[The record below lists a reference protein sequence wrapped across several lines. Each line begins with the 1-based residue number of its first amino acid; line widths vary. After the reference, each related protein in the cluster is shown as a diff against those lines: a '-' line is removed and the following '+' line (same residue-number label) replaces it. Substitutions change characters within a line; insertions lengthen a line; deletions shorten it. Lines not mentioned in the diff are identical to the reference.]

1 MREAE
6 AARKPSAR
14 PAANVLRCVQRMCWG
29 RARGAVSRG
38 RGWGGLGRG
47 EDTVGVATASGGSSV
62 GTGLRPT
69 VTALPNPKLASA
81 GEVREQ
87 ARP

>member
-1 MREAE
+1 M
-6 AARKPSAR
+6 
-14 PAANVLRCVQRMCWG
+14 
-29 RARGAVSRG
+29 SRG

-81 GEVREQ
+81 GEVRER